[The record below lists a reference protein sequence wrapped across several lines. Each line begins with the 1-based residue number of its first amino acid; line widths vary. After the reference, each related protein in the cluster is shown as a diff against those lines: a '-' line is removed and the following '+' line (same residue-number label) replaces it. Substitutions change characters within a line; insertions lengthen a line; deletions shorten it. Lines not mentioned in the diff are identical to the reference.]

1 MSFTHYPKTEYNL
14 IMSWVYPG
22 IKEEARKVRHGDSK
36 NIVPVPSVNMLKKPL
51 EAKGESIGHHSAQ
64 NFTRFYGSIFSDVPI
79 QLLFDFAN
87 DDFTKD
93 GKHPLDK
100 DLPLLNYDA
109 NALIHAYD
117 PEKPQ
122 MGSKFLVT
130 IYGKWL
136 RVTLRNTSDK
146 PSEVLRVHVRGSV
159 F

>member
-14 IMSWVYPG
+14 IMSWVFPKP
-22 IKEEARKVRHGDSK
+22 KELPRVARHGAPE
-36 NIVPVPSVNMLKKPL
+36 NLMPVPSANLLFKKL
-51 EAKGESIGHHSAQ
+51 DANQAVIGCHSAQ
-64 NFTRFYGSIFSDVPI
+64 NFTRFYGSILADVPI
-79 QLLFDFAN
+79 QMLFDFSN
-87 DDFTKD
+87 DDFNVN
-93 GKHPLDK
+93 GQHPVDK
-100 DLPLLNYDA
+100 DLPELNYDA
-109 NALIHAYD
+109 NALIHSYD

-136 RVTLRNTSDK
+136 RVTLKSLSDK